1 MFARK
6 SFQFRF
12 LAVALSAA
20 SSPLF
25 AASGPATQLLIAAG
39 DQQTA
44 SAGARV
50 PGVVCVKVQDANNAA
65 VSGVSVTWGAITG
78 GGPLVGATELTD
90 GSGIATL
97 GGWTLGPAAGIN
109 TITATSDGLNSVTF
123 TATASPPLP
132 SVNVVIQWNNQAL
145 LTFQNANTA
154 PTVAARALGEL
165 HTSIFDAWA
174 AYDAKALGTQLG
186 EIFRRPDAEH
196 TDANKQTAISYAAYR
211 TLVDLFPKQQNQ
223 YDALMA
229 ALNLDTS
236 ATSTDP
242 KTPAGVGNAAA
253 AANIA
258 FRHSDGSNQLGDL
271 NPGAYSDY
279 TSYAPVNDAATLN
292 DPNHWQPLLQPN
304 GAPQVFLTPH
314 WGVVKTF
321 AIGDGTSSTRAKLL
335 PKAPAKNPS
344 KAYAKQAQ
352 EILDLS
358 AALTDLTKTITA
370 YWIDKAGTVTPPGH
384 WFQFAQFVSSR
395 DKHTLD
401 DDAKMFFALGNAM
414 LDVSVEVWDI
424 KRHYDSE
431 RPITAIHLL
440 FKGQQIKAWGGPGLG
455 TQSIS
460 GESWQPYIV
469 TPGFAEYVSG
479 HSTFSAAGAE
489 ILTLFTKSPNFEYSI
504 DIPTSFT
511 SIELNVPAQPLTFSW
526 KKFTDAANDAGLS
539 RRIGG
544 IHFKDGDL
552 QGRALGK
559 KIALIV
565 GKKAQQHIDGKL
577 K

>member
-1 MFARK
+1 MFAGKIFKYRVLLMVP
-6 SFQFRF
+6 F
-12 LAVALSAA
+12 AA
-20 SSPLF
+20 FCPLL
-25 AASGPATQLLIAAG
+25 AASGPPTQLLIAAG

-44 SAGARV
+44 TAGTRV
-50 PGVVCVKVQDANNAA
+50 PGVVCVQVRDASNAA

-78 GGPLVGATELTD
+78 GGSLVGGTELTD

-97 GGWTLGPAAGIN
+97 GGWTLGPAAGVN
-109 TITATSDGLNSVTF
+109 TISAASDGLNSVTF
-123 TATASPPLP
+123 MATATAPLP
-132 SVNVVIQWNNQAL
+132 PVNVVIQWNNQAL
-145 LTFQNANTA
+145 LVFQNANTA
-154 PTVAARALGEL
+154 PTISARALGML
-165 HTSIFDAWA
+165 HTSVFDAWA
-174 AYDAKALGTQLG
+174 AYDAKAIGTQLADKL
-186 EIFRRPDAEH
+186 RRPDAEH
-196 TDANKQTAISYAAYR
+196 TDANKQAAISYAAYR
-211 TLVDLFPKQQNQ
+211 TLVDLFPKQQSQ
-223 YDALMA
+223 FDALMS

-236 ATSTDP
+236 VTSTDP
-242 KTPAGVGNAAA
+242 STPAGVGNAAA
-253 AANIA
+253 AANLA

-279 TSYAPVNDAATLN
+279 TSYAPINDATTLS

-304 GAPQVFLTPH
+304 GTPQVFLTPH

-321 AIGDGTSSTRAKLL
+321 AIGDGTSSTRSKLL

-344 KAYAKQAQ
+344 KAYVKQAQ
-352 EILDLS
+352 ELLDLS
-358 AALTDLTKTITA
+358 AGLTDLNKTIAA

-395 DKHTLD
+395 DKHALD
-401 DDAKMFFALGNAM
+401 DDVKMFFALGNAM
-414 LDVSVEVWDI
+414 LDSCVEVWDI

-431 RPITAIHLL
+431 RPITAIHFL
-440 FKGQQIKAWGGPGLG
+440 FKGMSVKAWGGPGLG
-455 TQSIS
+455 TQAIA
-460 GESWQPYIV
+460 GETWQPYIV
-469 TPGFAEYVSG
+469 TPGFSEFVSG

-489 ILTLFTKSPNFEYSI
+489 ILTLFSKSPNFGYSV
-504 DIPTSFT
+504 DIPASFT
-511 SIELNVPAQPLTFSW
+511 SIELNVPAQPLTLSW

-559 KIALIV
+559 KIGLIV
-565 GKKAQQHIDGKL
+565 GKKAQQYIDGKL